1 MAKFLNKKEQ
11 VIDFELTPYGKYT
24 LSIGSF
30 KPVYYAFYDDGVL
43 YDGKYA
49 GLKHEKQNDIH
60 ERIKNKT
67 SYLESL
73 VIFDEVE
80 TSPPYRS
87 LYVSG
92 EWYAAFE
99 FDLVGLYAQELDPR
113 TPEAIAFLGG
123 FLQQQPTPDVFKF
136 NSAIGDAYFDGESQQ
151 NAPAWKVVTLQ
162 GEISASSPTNTAH
175 SSRTL
180 SGSVDQDIPQVNIDL
195 FYTKRVQD
203 NTLNPDPRKIIN
215 MVDTTAPF
223 ADGKVIQLIQND
235 LVVYAEELNTALL
248 TENFDIEVYEVTTTT
263 ALFEDASEPGSSA
276 DEPTLVEVPV
286 KTLTRKYFEKE
297 DDQIVDG
304 LMTRETSQPVTP
316 GTQLSTDAVEYYFDI
331 LTDSAVDQQLA
342 CKGATVFNKTS
353 YYIDLDFEC
362 EEEQEVTFYDI
373 YGAAIGPEDVEICT

>member
-30 KPVYYAFYDDGVL
+30 KPIYYAFYDDGVL

-80 TSPPYRS
+80 TSPPYPS
-87 LYVSG
+87 QYGSG
-92 EWYAAFE
+92 GPEDSGFE
-99 FDLVGLYAQELDPR
+99 FDVVGLYVRELDP
-113 TPEAIAFLGG
+113 LGSLAAS
-123 FLQQQPTPDVFKF
+123 LQQQPTPDVFKF

-162 GEISASSPTNTAH
+162 GEISTSSPTNTAH

-248 TENFDIEVYEVTTTT
+248 TENFDIEVFEVTTEYETFREGT
-263 ALFEDASEPGSSA
+263 LPTDDETFDADFIEKTIPV
-276 DEPTLVEVPV
+276 ETLQ
-286 KTLTRKYFEKE
+286 RKYFEKE

-304 LMTRETSQPVTP
+304 LMTRETAQQITP

-362 EEEQEVTFYDI
+362 EEEAEIMFYDI
-373 YGAAIGPEDVEICT
+373 YGAAIDDVEICT